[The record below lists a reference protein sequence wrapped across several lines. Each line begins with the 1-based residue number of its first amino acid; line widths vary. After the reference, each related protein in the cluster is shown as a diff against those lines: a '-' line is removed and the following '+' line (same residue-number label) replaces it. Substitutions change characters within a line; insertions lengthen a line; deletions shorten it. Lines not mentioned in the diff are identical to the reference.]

1 MCKRLLMLFALL
13 AASAAAGPAS
23 AVVCYTLLDKGDQV
37 IYRGYDVPVDMSA
50 AGQPAR
56 EAMRR
61 RGEYMIVSYVD
72 NCLLV
77 AASRW
82 TTGKFGPAS
91 VDEIVADMRPFAAGA
106 PSGTPTSVG
115 GATSPLPPARPTAP
129 APAVRSG
136 SSGMRSG
143 Y

>member
-1 MCKRLLMLFALL
+1 MGKSTITALAL
-13 AASAAAGPAS
+13 AAAAAMFAGPAS
-23 AVVCYTLLDKGDQV
+23 ALVCYTLLDKSDTV

-50 AGQPAR
+50 AGAAAR

-61 RGEYMIVSYVD
+61 RGEYMMISYVD
-72 NCLLV
+72 DCLLV
-77 AASRW
+77 SESRW
-82 TTGKFGPAS
+82 TTGKSGPAS
-91 VDEIVADMRPFAAGA
+91 VEDIVSGMRSFASGA

-115 GATSPLPPARPTAP
+115 GATSPRPPAQGAP
-129 APAVRSG
+129 AARSS